1 MSWDHPVWHDCVQE
15 FLEDMIA
22 IMEGGDVTEV
32 GGVGSKL
39 PQVVLHHLHR
49 GVHVELPAPQE
60 LHVEVG
66 VIWEKRSSSSN
77 LQSSKKI
84 TKLHCGVS
92 TQLPSIVLFSF

>member
-22 IMEGGDVTEV
+22 IMEGEDVTEV

-49 GVHVELPAPQE
+49 RVDVELSAPQE
-60 LHVEVG
+60 LDVEVW
-66 VIWEKRSSSSN
+66 VIWEGSSYLVTKRFKASRF
-77 LQSSKKI
+77 L
-84 TKLHCGVS
+84 
-92 TQLPSIVLFSF
+92 SFKEKPHP